1 MTVDGTLTLILV
13 MVIVLVVIA
22 VVAAA
27 GVWIVALRWRRTRGG
42 QRPKRR
48 KPTHSQQ
55 GQQATPA
62 VAATT
67 PGKPMEGMSAGRPVL
82 ADTEPVTHGD
92 VPADDPRIVAL
103 GLEEPISTE
112 AVFRNLEKVKPL
124 LRGEVV
130 ESDRISRVTPLAGR
144 ALRAAGLFL
153 WGFPKERGGIDV
165 SYADRLEAVTQLAR
179 IDMGMAWVTSWLIA
193 HGDMTAR
200 LNDEAFAEL
209 YPSSDLPTAFS
220 ATPPAHAVETADGN
234 YRIEQARWRLG
245 SGGYHADRWMAAA
258 LIWDSSGEPVICEIT
273 GEQKLLGL
281 WLPPEKVRQDHDWD
295 PLGVR
300 SSGSASYHLIEP
312 VEVPS
317 RSSFNIGAERRPFFF
332 QFMGV
337 MVGAAQHLV
346 DLTLE
351 TLRAKHNKGA
361 VIGAHD
367 RAKLTSAMA
376 SLDMLVFGLR
386 GYAQYIDRIRS
397 ERESRMPT
405 PGESAWL
412 ESVGMPVRET
422 VLRLRDLTTDIYGTG
437 YVDSASEYGR
447 VLRDIQ
453 VAVAHWWFRE
463 SDTQEDRGKRVSMM
477 LQDPSVLSI
486 WDSGWP
492 VEIAEER

>member
-1 MTVDGTLTLILV
+1 M
-13 MVIVLVVIA
+13 
-22 VVAAA
+22 
-27 GVWIVALRWRRTRGG
+27 
-42 QRPKRR
+42 
-48 KPTHSQQ
+48 
-55 GQQATPA
+55 
-62 VAATT
+62 
-67 PGKPMEGMSAGRPVL
+67 
-82 ADTEPVTHGD
+82 THGD
-92 VPADDPRIVAL
+92 APADDPRILAL
-103 GLEEPISTE
+103 DLEEPTSAE

-124 LRGEVV
+124 LREEAA
-130 ESDRISRVTPLAGR
+130 ESDRMGRATPLAGR

-179 IDMGMAWVTSWLIA
+179 IDVGMAWVTSWLIA

-200 LNDEAFAEL
+200 LDDEAFAQL
-209 YPSSDLPTAFS
+209 YPSVDLPTVFS
-220 ATPPAHAVETADGN
+220 ATPPARAVETAEGN

-245 SGGYHADRWMAAA
+245 SGGYHADRWMASA
-258 LIWDSSGEPVICEIT
+258 LVWDASGEPVICEIT
-273 GEQKLLGL
+273 GEHKFVGL
-281 WLPPEKVRQDHDWD
+281 WLPAENVRQDNDWD

-312 VEVPS
+312 VEVP
-317 RSSFNIGAERRPFFF
+317 RGFSFNLGAERRPYFF

-351 TLRAKHNKGA
+351 ALRKKHHKGSA
-361 VIGAHD
+361 LGSHD
-367 RAKLTSAMA
+367 RAELTAAMA

-397 ERESRMPT
+397 ERESRTPT
-405 PGESAWL
+405 PGESAWI

-422 VLRLRDLTTDIYGTG
+422 VLRLREITTDIYGTG
-437 YVDSASEYGR
+437 YVDSASEFGR

-453 VAVAHWWFRE
+453 VACAHWWFRQ
-463 SDTQEDRGKRVSMM
+463 SDTQEDRGQRIQMM
-477 LQDPSVLSI
+477 VEDPSVVPI

>member
-1 MTVDGTLTLILV
+1 MDGLLILILV
-13 MVIVLVVIA
+13 MVTLLLIIGI
-22 VVAAA
+22 AAA
-27 GVWIVALRWRRTRGG
+27 IGVWIVALRWRRTRGG
-42 QRPKRR
+42 PRPSRR
-48 KPTHSQQ
+48 KSAPNKPEAPPSTASAQPSQ
-55 GQQATPA
+55 
-62 VAATT
+62 
-67 PGKPMEGMSAGRPVL
+67 PMMGMSAGRSAPPET
-82 ADTEPVTHGD
+82 APVTHGD
-92 VPADDPRIVAL
+92 APADDPRILAL
-103 GLEEPISTE
+103 DLEEPTSAE

-124 LRGEVV
+124 LREEAA
-130 ESDRISRVTPLAGR
+130 ESDRMGRATPLAGR

-179 IDMGMAWVTSWLIA
+179 IDVGMAWVTSWLIA

-200 LNDEAFAEL
+200 LDDEAFAQL
-209 YPSSDLPTAFS
+209 YPSVDLPTVFS
-220 ATPPAHAVETADGN
+220 ATPPARAVETAEGN

-245 SGGYHADRWMAAA
+245 SGGYHADRWMASA
-258 LIWDSSGEPVICEIT
+258 LVWDASGEPVICEIT
-273 GEQKLLGL
+273 GEHKFVGL
-281 WLPPEKVRQDHDWD
+281 WLPAENVRQDNDWD

-312 VEVPS
+312 VEVP
-317 RSSFNIGAERRPFFF
+317 RGFSFNLGAERRPYFF

-351 TLRAKHNKGA
+351 ALRKKHHKGSA
-361 VIGAHD
+361 LGSHD
-367 RAKLTSAMA
+367 RAELTAAMA

-397 ERESRMPT
+397 ERESRTPT
-405 PGESAWL
+405 PGESAWI

-422 VLRLRDLTTDIYGTG
+422 VLRLREITTDIYGTG
-437 YVDSASEYGR
+437 YVDSASEFGR

-453 VAVAHWWFRE
+453 VACAHWWFRQ
-463 SDTQEDRGKRVSMM
+463 SDTQEDRGQRIQMM
-477 LQDPSVLSI
+477 VEDPSVVPI